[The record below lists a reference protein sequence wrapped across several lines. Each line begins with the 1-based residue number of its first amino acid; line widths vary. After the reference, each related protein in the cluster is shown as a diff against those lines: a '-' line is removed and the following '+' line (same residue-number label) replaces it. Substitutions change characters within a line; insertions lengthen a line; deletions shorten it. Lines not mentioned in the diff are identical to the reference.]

1 MTSEFP
7 WLPNA
12 RDYRITSEYDANYN
26 CFAWVLEDT
35 SRWIDPTDPNTWPG
49 DLTRENT
56 VPSLFELFRN
66 AGYAPCANGE
76 LQDGYEKIAIYAL
89 DDEPTHAARQLD
101 TGRWTSKLGKYED
114 IEHATP
120 EELQGDEWDQY
131 GRISGFM
138 SRPRTQ
144 PE

>member
-12 RDYRITSEYDANYN
+12 RDYRVTSEYDANYN
-26 CFAWVLEDT
+26 CFAWALGDT

-49 DLTRENT
+49 DLTGENT
-56 VPSLFELFRN
+56 VPSLFELFRG
-66 AGYAPCANGE
+66 AGYAPCEGGA

-89 DDEPTHAARQLD
+89 DSEPTHAARQLD
-101 TGRWTSKLGKYED
+101 TGRWTSKLGKHED

-120 EELQGDEWDQY
+120 EELQGDDWDQY

-138 SRPRTQ
+138 RRPRN
-144 PE
+144 

>member
-12 RDYRITSEYDANYN
+12 RNYRVTSEYDANYN
-26 CFAWVLEDT
+26 CFAWALGDT

-49 DLTRENT
+49 DSTRENT
-56 VPSLFELFRN
+56 VPSLFELFRG
-66 AGYAPCANGE
+66 AGYAPCGDGA

-89 DDEPTHAARQLD
+89 DGEPTHAAKQLD
-101 TGRWTSKLGKYED
+101 TGRWTSKLGKHED

-120 EELQGDEWDQY
+120 EELQGDDWDQY

-138 SRPRTQ
+138 RRPRN
-144 PE
+144 